1 MNKILII
8 EDDITINGLLQ
19 SIIEKTDILL
29 TMRTME
35 QMGLL
40 WRSKGSG
47 IGLYICRQ
55 FIEAMGGSIR
65 AEINGKI
72 LSIIVTLNSALVE
85 N

>member
-35 QMGLL
+35 
-40 WRSKGSG
+40 
-47 IGLYICRQ
+47 
-55 FIEAMGGSIR
+55 
-65 AEINGKI
+65 
-72 LSIIVTLNSALVE
+72 
-85 N
+85 

>member
-1 MNKILII
+1 
-8 EDDITINGLLQ
+8 
-19 SIIEKTDILL
+19 
-29 TMRTME
+29 
-35 QMGLL
+35 MGLL

-47 IGLYICRQ
+47 IGIYICRQ